1 MAKATLLP
9 VLLVAGCLISGL
21 YGMLHNQIS
30 YTVAPEYF
38 HAFKFDQFAIP
49 NGLHNRIGASIV
61 GWQASW
67 WMGLIIGVPILLVGL
82 IMPDA
87 KA

>member
-1 MAKATLLP
+1 MSKAALFP
-9 VLLVAGCLISGL
+9 VLLVAGCLICGL

-49 NGLHNRIGASIV
+49 NGLRNRIGASIV

-67 WMGLIIGVPILLVGL
+67 
-82 IMPDA
+82 
-87 KA
+87 